1 MNKNDNVPEDELTYD
16 DKVLILQMLEQQ
28 YAEAEEVYR
37 YLHSVNTFSINSNL
51 ENILEYQRLVV
62 LGMKKQYFEYED
74 KLFVDSNIEKIYRWE
89 PTKD

>member
-1 MNKNDNVPEDELTYD
+1 MEDELTYD

-28 YAEAEEVYR
+28 YAEAEELYR
-37 YLHSVNTFSINSNL
+37 YLHSVHTFSTNSNL
-51 ENILEYQRLVV
+51 ENILEYQKLVV

-74 KLFVDSNIEKIYRWE
+74 LMLLDNQEAQSYHWI